1 MKCPFCGNDE
11 TKVID
16 TRNISENNSI
26 KRRRICEKCE
36 NRFTTYERID
46 IAPFVVKKS
55 NNIRESFDRN
65 KLLKGIMLSCNKRPV
80 SMEQM
85 EAIADSIENF
95 TFSQGR
101 SEIES
106 KEIGNLVM
114 KKLKDIDEV
123 AYVRFASVYRK
134 FKDIDS
140 FMSELANMLK
150 ERNKDN

>member
-1 MKCPFCGNDE
+1 MKCPFCGNDD

-16 TRNISENNSI
+16 TRSVNENNSI

-36 NRFTTYERID
+36 KRFTTYERIE
-46 IAPFVVKKS
+46 IIPLIVKKS

-85 EAIADSIENF
+85 EAIVEDIENY
-95 TFSQGR
+95 TFSQGK

-114 KKLKDIDEV
+114 QKLKDI
-123 AYVRFASVYRK
+123 
-134 FKDIDS
+134 
-140 FMSELANMLK
+140 
-150 ERNKDN
+150 

>member
-1 MKCPFCGNDE
+1 MKCHFCGNDD

-16 TRNISENNSI
+16 TRSMEENTSI
-26 KRRRICEKCE
+26 RRRRLCEKCQK
-36 NRFTTYERID
+36 RFTTYERMEIV
-46 IAPFVVKKS
+46 PLVVKKS
-55 NNIRESFDRN
+55 NDIIEGFDRG

-85 EAIADSIENF
+85 ESIVDFIENYAF
-95 TFSQGR
+95 TNGK

-114 KKLKDIDEV
+114 KRLKEIDEV

-140 FMSELANMLK
+140 FMAELATMLK
-150 ERNKDN
+150 ERDDG